1 MAIAIYSARI
11 LFLPCVFS
19 ILLAAPGLAHA
30 QLSVYPM
37 EVSLTGGQVSI
48 TTIDVNS
55 LSSETSYIT
64 ATVKEVLDPRGPH
77 EREVPLDSMQP
88 DELVVLPHKFILA
101 PHASKKLRLVFM
113 RPVDHE
119 RVFRVAIS
127 GDPGVPVEVS
137 ADAASGASS
146 TAAKQV
152 KTHVSVQIQWEPLV
166 RVLPLAPHVAYSARL
181 ENGAYLLRNDGNVR
195 FLVRRLQLCSPGAGS
210 CTPVSDQAWA
220 DGGNL
225 YPGSEVKLHEGD
237 AAGLR
242 FDIVSRDG
250 DEVKQ
255 VQATALLASPVK

>member
-1 MAIAIYSARI
+1 MTIATRSLRT
-11 LFLPCVFS
+11 LFFPCAFA
-19 ILLAAPGLAHA
+19 ILLAAPGLAQA

-37 EVSLTGGQVSI
+37 EVSLTGGQASI

-55 LSSETSYIT
+55 LSPETSYIT

-101 PHASKKLRLVFM
+101 PHAGKKIRLVFM

-127 GDPGVPVEVS
+127 GDPGVPVDVP
-137 ADAASGASS
+137 AGASS

-152 KTHVSVQIQWEPLV
+152 NTHVSVQIQWEPLV

-195 FLVRRLQLCSPGAGS
+195 FLVRRLQRCATGAGL
-210 CTPVSDQAWA
+210 CTPVSDQTWA

-225 YPGSEVKLHEGD
+225 YPGAEVKLLDGD

-242 FDIVSRDG
+242 FEIVSHDG
-250 DEVKQ
+250 DEIKPVR
-255 VQATALLASPVK
+255 AAALLASPVK